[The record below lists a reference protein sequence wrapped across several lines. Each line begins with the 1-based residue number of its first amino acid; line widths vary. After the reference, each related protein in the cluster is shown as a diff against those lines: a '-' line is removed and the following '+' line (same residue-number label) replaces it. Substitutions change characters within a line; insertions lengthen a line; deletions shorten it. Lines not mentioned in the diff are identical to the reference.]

1 MNKGMT
7 MTIKIYT
14 LHTLEHWD
22 RVYVT
27 VKDETPVVHYG
38 DSFAA
43 TALLKRLG
51 MDVEHISLFT
61 KTEAKKILGKDF
73 VARLHGKG

>member
-1 MNKGMT
+1 MNEEN
-7 MTIKIYT
+7 MTIKIYM

-27 VKDETPVVHYG
+27 VKDETPMVHHG
-38 DSFAA
+38 DAFAA
-43 TALLKRLG
+43 AALLKSLG

-61 KTEAKKILGKDF
+61 RTEAKKILGKDL